1 MASKKQKK
9 HNISPISNPKIAKWP
24 KHCSGSL
31 LLASFRAREERG
43 QGQRTKPFPLQTFE
57 CKEHGNNER
66 VVDDRSRETVLCAAA
81 ALERASGS
89 SSSGAWGRRGR
100 RRSMRKPE
108 LCLGFISSSC
118 VHKDEQCPEPGMMAM
133 ARLSS
138 SPPRR
143 ILLLT
148 LLVFLLAF
156 VPFSAGQMVWN
167 YLFSSWFSFFGFWFC
182 FFGFWRDIFARIWRM
197 MTRNHI

>member
-1 MASKKQKK
+1 
-9 HNISPISNPKIAKWP
+9 
-24 KHCSGSL
+24 
-31 LLASFRAREERG
+31 
-43 QGQRTKPFPLQTFE
+43 
-57 CKEHGNNER
+57 
-66 VVDDRSRETVLCAAA
+66 
-81 ALERASGS
+81 
-89 SSSGAWGRRGR
+89 
-100 RRSMRKPE
+100 MRKPE

-156 VPFSAGQMVWN
+156 VPFSAGQMVF
-167 YLFSSWFSFFGFWFC
+167 L
-182 FFGFWRDIFARIWRM
+182 FARFLDYVPKQAASGVLKKIRK
-197 MTRNHI
+197 

>member
-1 MASKKQKK
+1 
-9 HNISPISNPKIAKWP
+9 
-24 KHCSGSL
+24 
-31 LLASFRAREERG
+31 
-43 QGQRTKPFPLQTFE
+43 
-57 CKEHGNNER
+57 
-66 VVDDRSRETVLCAAA
+66 
-81 ALERASGS
+81 
-89 SSSGAWGRRGR
+89 
-100 RRSMRKPE
+100 MRKPE

-156 VPFSAGQMVWN
+156 VPFSAGQMSSHAEDDEAGDATVVHTETESYHRRSKVSN
-167 YLFSSWFSFFGFWFC
+167 QSLLLFFVLSVLLPQLLLTRLRKRHSSSFCSNQGHTASY
-182 FFGFWRDIFARIWRM
+182 IH
-197 MTRNHI
+197 HIG